1 MEDAEARDL
10 RLVCEFVLR
19 LSGADLRRLA
29 DVSALG
35 NVRMAARSLLTA
47 LTQPPQPTAYTP
59 KTDEIIPPASASLG
73 FVTFDNFEERCA
85 AIEARLDVLECERD
99 RLDRRCFAIESRQQG
114 LEADLVPFRPLG

>member
-59 KTDEIIPPASASLG
+59 KTDEIIPPASASL
-73 FVTFDNFEERCA
+73 DIFEERCA
-85 AIEARLDVLECERD
+85 AIETRLDVLECERD